1 MVKPQTSN
9 LEASFGFRCLEI
21 GQNQGTQGTIQ
32 IVIVNPAPSV
42 FITPI
47 IKNKQFCILGSVS
60 FGVLSRVYFDVFCI
74 QGLGLARETFNQVV
88 DVTMWYPPV
97 IS

>member
-47 IKNKQFCILGSVS
+47 IKTNNFVFSDLFLLGSFLGCILM
-60 FGVLSRVYFDVFCI
+60 YFVFRDWDW
-74 QGLGLARETFNQVV
+74 REKHSIRLLMLQCGTPQL
-88 DVTMWYPPV
+88 
-97 IS
+97 